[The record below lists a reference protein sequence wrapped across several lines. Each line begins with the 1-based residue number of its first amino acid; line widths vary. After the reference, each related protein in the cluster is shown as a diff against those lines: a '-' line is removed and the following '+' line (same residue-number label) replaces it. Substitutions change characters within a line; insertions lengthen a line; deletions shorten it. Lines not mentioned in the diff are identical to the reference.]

1 MNNYRIKIYGFKLGY
16 FKCFEGSLSE
26 VSKLFQQYTRTYGL
40 HHFDLE
46 KI

>member
-1 MNNYRIKIYGFKLGY
+1 MNRYRIKIYGFHIGE

-26 VSKLFQQYTRTYGL
+26 VSKEFQQYTFIHGL

-46 KI
+46 KL